1 MKKLFIFLAAIFLMS
16 CSDNDITFTQSVIVV
31 NTMSR
36 SIPHVAE
43 YNFMRT
49 DTIEKVFLC
58 SIDENSYLLY
68 NNYKKQ
74 YKVGD
79 VIVYEN
85 RNSFIIK

>member
-1 MKKLFIFLAAIFLMS
+1 MKKLFIFLTAIFFIS
-16 CSDNDITFTQSVIVV
+16 CSDSDITFTQSVIVV
-31 NTMSR
+31 NTLSR
-36 SIPHVAE
+36 SIPYVAE

-68 NNYKKQ
+68 NNYKKE
-74 YKVGD
+74 YKVEN

-85 RNSFIIK
+85 RNSFVIH